1 MRDSA
6 KPRALQRQIEFL
18 NDKGAGKTADK
29 KVLLEAADRI
39 LERDSDRRQGVT
51 VNVGVTAQIT
61 PGYAYSPAAE
71 ARPRRDRGRGS
82 AGGREGNRAQEGARG
97 TPRCRPS
104 AAHYWGR
111 RSVTARKLFVVAV
124 SDANAAP
131 A

>member
-18 NDKGAGKTADK
+18 NDKGAGKAADK

-61 PGYAYSPAAE
+61 PGYVIRLPPKREPAVI
-71 ARPRRDRGRGS
+71 
-82 AGGREGNRAQEGARG
+82 EGE
-97 TPRCRPS
+97 
-104 AAHYWGR
+104 
-111 RSVTARKLFVVAV
+111 V
-124 SDANAAP
+124 AP
-131 A
+131 AEGKAIGLKSAPEGRLVAGHRPPTTGEDAV